1 MADPRNACPSERSN
15 VKYLDRLAYKKDKEA
30 LIEDI
35 RKLNGQN
42 YVVVVPGGVE
52 DQGKKFE
59 RLKDVK
65 VEYSL
70 AVDGSLDLQYHG
82 WASPFLYRPNLIN
95 LILWIDLK
103 KRAKHEEAGYHIP
116 TTVSDF
122 VENVN
127 NPDVVGMVL
136 DIPIC
141 TQALPAP
148 YKYIFFKFTLVT
160 FTNIP
165 SVYHQPVVNWT
176 TALLLFTKSDLLKMR
191 R

>member
-1 MADPRNACPSERSN
+1 MRWMADPRNACPSECSN

-70 AVDGSLDLQYHG
+70 AVDGSLDLQYH
-82 WASPFLYRPNLIN
+82 S
-95 LILWIDLK
+95 
-103 KRAKHEEAGYHIP
+103 
-116 TTVSDF
+116 
-122 VENVN
+122 
-127 NPDVVGMVL
+127 
-136 DIPIC
+136 
-141 TQALPAP
+141 
-148 YKYIFFKFTLVT
+148 
-160 FTNIP
+160 
-165 SVYHQPVVNWT
+165 
-176 TALLLFTKSDLLKMR
+176 
-191 R
+191 